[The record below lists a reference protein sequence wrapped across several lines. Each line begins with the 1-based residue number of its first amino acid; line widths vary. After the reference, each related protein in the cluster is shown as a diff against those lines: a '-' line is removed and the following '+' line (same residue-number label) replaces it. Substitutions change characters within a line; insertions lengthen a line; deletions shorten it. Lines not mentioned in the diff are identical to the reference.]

1 MNEMTIGC
9 GCGGRVPV
17 PRTYPF
23 MMNGNYACDCCHQM
37 YQPNPDNS
45 KIPSAGMINGSLF
58 TIVDNDPMLIQR
70 DMFEYGT
77 KISVSENVRTQ
88 VTRRSD
94 MSCVNLIGT
103 FDLTEGNIITN
114 DSLYAFLCNKI
125 GSQFE
130 TNDHVLSILKSG
142 FQVKVLFTVL
152 DEQGGVVYTN
162 SVMSSK
168 TVGKFHYTDIMDYFV
183 ESISNVMVTNIPAMD
198 YAGLYVLRLDR
209 IEVYGKKIITKNH
222 VTSGLNPFYAFA
234 ENDTKI
240 NQQVDTIN
248 ATQED
253 ETILVAASNLNW
265 STTFQAN
272 IATRLKLSF
281 NVYTSNAIIAGNVY
295 DVWSA
300 LYEPMESVIETMRN
314 AIESMSETIT
324 ALNQRID
331 EQDATIAS
339 LQQKVDDMYYT
350 SEEYKKN
357 TFYHKGAF
365 TWITPGEVYQTTTEY
380 TTTNDES
387 ITLEDALAADL
398 AAGKL
403 VKITPI
409 TQTSE
414 DTGTDD
420 GT

>member
-45 KIPSAGMINGSLF
+45 KIPTAGMINGSLF
-58 TIVDNDPMLIQR
+58 TIVNNDPLLIQR
-70 DMFEYGT
+70 DLFEYGT

-114 DSLYAFLCNKI
+114 DSLYSFLCNKI

-130 TNDHVLSILKSG
+130 TNEHVLSILKSG
-142 FQVKVLFTVL
+142 FQVKILFTVL

-162 SVMSSK
+162 SVQSSN
-168 TVGKFHYTDIMDYFV
+168 TVGKFHYTDVMDYFV

-198 YAGLYVLRLDR
+198 YAGIYTLRLDR
-209 IEVYGKKIITKNH
+209 IEVYGRKIITKNH
-222 VTSGLNPFYAFA
+222 ITEGLNPFYAFT

-253 ETILVAASNLNW
+253 EVVLVAASNLNW

-272 IATRLKLSF
+272 ITTRLKISF
-281 NVYTSNAIIAGNVY
+281 NVYTSNMIIAGNVY

-300 LYEPMESVIETMRN
+300 LYEPMEDIIETMRN
-314 AIESMSETIT
+314 AINSMSETIT
-324 ALNQRID
+324 ALTERIN
-331 EQDATIAS
+331 EQDATIAALS
-339 LQQKVDDMYYT
+339 RRVENIYYT
-350 SEEYKKN
+350 SEEYVKSHY
-357 TFYHKGAF
+357 FHKGVI
-365 TWITPGEVYQTTTEY
+365 TWLEPGTVYQTTEAY
-380 TTTNDES
+380 TTTDDES
-387 ITLEDALAADL
+387 VTVEQAFNADIAL
-398 AAGKL
+398 GKL
-403 VKITPI
+403 IPLTFITPVDA
-409 TQTSE
+409 E
-414 DTGTDD
+414 VGD
-420 GT
+420 

>member
-45 KIPSAGMINGSLF
+45 KIPTAGMINGSLF
-58 TIVDNDPMLIQR
+58 TIVNNDPLLIQR
-70 DMFEYGT
+70 DLFEYGT

-114 DSLYAFLCNKI
+114 DSLYSFLCNKI

-130 TNDHVLSILKSG
+130 TNEHVLSILKSG
-142 FQVKVLFTVL
+142 FQVKILFTVL

-162 SVMSSK
+162 SVQSSN
-168 TVGKFHYTDIMDYFV
+168 TVGKFHYTDVMDYFV

-209 IEVYGKKIITKNH
+209 IEVYGRKIITKNH
-222 VTSGLNPFYAFA
+222 ITEGLNPFYAFT

-240 NQQVDTIN
+240 SQQVDTIN

-253 ETILVAASNLNW
+253 EVVLIATSNLNW

-272 IATRLKLSF
+272 ITTRLKISF
-281 NVYTSNAIIAGNVY
+281 NVYTSNMIHAGNVY

-300 LYEPMESVIETMRN
+300 LYEPMEDVIETMRN
-314 AIESMSETIT
+314 AITSMSETIT
-324 ALNQRID
+324 ALTERIN
-331 EQDATIAS
+331 EQDATIAA
-339 LQQKVDDMYYT
+339 LARRVENIYYT
-350 SEEYKKN
+350 SEEYVKSHY
-357 TFYHKGAF
+357 FHKGVI
-365 TWITPGEVYQTTTEY
+365 TWLEPGTVYQTTEAY
-380 TTTNDES
+380 TTTDDES
-387 ITLEDALAADL
+387 VTVEQAFNADIAL
-398 AAGKL
+398 GKL
-403 VKITPI
+403 IPLTFITPVD
-409 TQTSE
+409 E
-414 DTGTDD
+414 EVGD
-420 GT
+420 

>member
-23 MMNGNYACDCCHQM
+23 MMNGNYTCDCCHQM

-45 KIPSAGMINGSLF
+45 KIPTAGMINGSLF
-58 TIVDNDPMLIQR
+58 TIVNNDPLLIQR
-70 DMFEYGT
+70 DLFEYGT

-114 DSLYAFLCNKI
+114 DSLYSFLCNKI

-130 TNDHVLSILKSG
+130 TNEHVLSILKSG
-142 FQVKVLFTVL
+142 FQVKILFTVL

-162 SVMSSK
+162 SVQSSN
-168 TVGKFHYTDIMDYFV
+168 TVGKFHYTDVMDYFV

-209 IEVYGKKIITKNH
+209 IEVYGRKIITKNH
-222 VTSGLNPFYAFA
+222 ITDELNPFYAFTQ
-234 ENDTKI
+234 NDTKI
-240 NQQVDTIN
+240 NQHVDTIN

-253 ETILVAASNLNW
+253 EVVLIAASNLNW

-272 IATRLKLSF
+272 ITTRLKISF
-281 NVYTSNAIIAGNVY
+281 NVYTSNMIIAGNVY
-295 DVWSA
+295 DVWTA
-300 LYEPMESVIETMRN
+300 LYEPMEDVIETMRN
-314 AIESMSETIT
+314 AINSMSETIT
-324 ALNQRID
+324 ALTERIN
-331 EQDATIAS
+331 EQDATIAA
-339 LQQKVDDMYYT
+339 LARRVENIYYT
-350 SEEYKKN
+350 SEEYVKSHY
-357 TFYHKGAF
+357 FHKGVI
-365 TWITPGEVYQTTTEY
+365 TWLEPGTVYQTTEAY
-380 TTTNDES
+380 TTTDDES
-387 ITLEDALAADL
+387 VTVEQAFNADIAL
-398 AAGKL
+398 GKL
-403 VKITPI
+403 IPLTFIQPVDA
-409 TQTSE
+409 E
-414 DTGTDD
+414 VGD
-420 GT
+420 

>member
-45 KIPSAGMINGSLF
+45 KIPTAGMINGSLF
-58 TIVDNDPMLIQR
+58 TIVNNDPLLIQR
-70 DMFEYGT
+70 DLFEYGT

-94 MSCVNLIGT
+94 MSCINLIGT

-114 DSLYAFLCNKI
+114 DSLYSFLCNKI

-142 FQVKVLFTVL
+142 FQVKILFTVL

-162 SVMSSK
+162 SVQSSN
-168 TVGKFHYTDIMDYFV
+168 TIGKFHYTDIMDYFV
-183 ESISNVMVTNIPAMD
+183 ESISNMMVTNIPAMD
-198 YAGLYVLRLDR
+198 YAGMYILRLDR
-209 IEVYGKKIITKNH
+209 IEVYGRKIITKNH
-222 VTSGLNPFYAFA
+222 VTYGLNPFYAFT

-240 NQQVDTIN
+240 NQHVDTIN

-253 ETILVAASNLNW
+253 EVVLVAASNLNW

-272 IATRLKLSF
+272 ITTRLKISF
-281 NVYTSNAIIAGNVY
+281 NVYTSNMIIAGNVY
-295 DVWSA
+295 DVWTA
-300 LYEPMESVIETMRN
+300 LYEPMENVIENMRN
-314 AIESMSETIT
+314 AITSMSETIT
-324 ALNQRID
+324 ALTTHIE
-331 EQDATIAS
+331 EQDATIAA
-339 LQQKVDDMYYT
+339 LARRVENIYYT
-350 SEEYKKN
+350 SEEYVKSHY
-357 TFYHKGAF
+357 FHKGVI
-365 TWITPGEVYQTTTEY
+365 TWLEPGTVYQTTEAY
-380 TTTNDES
+380 TTTDDES
-387 ITLEDALAADL
+387 VTVEQAFNADITL
-398 AAGKL
+398 GKL
-403 VKITPI
+403 IPLTFIQPVDA
-409 TQTSE
+409 E
-414 DTGTDD
+414 VGD
-420 GT
+420 

>member
-45 KIPSAGMINGSLF
+45 KIPTAGMINGSLF
-58 TIVDNDPMLIQR
+58 TIVNNDPLLIQR
-70 DMFEYGT
+70 DLFEYGT

-114 DSLYAFLCNKI
+114 DSLYSFLCNKI

-130 TNDHVLSILKSG
+130 TNEHVLSILKSG
-142 FQVKVLFTVL
+142 FQVKILFTVL
-152 DEQGGVVYTN
+152 DEQGGVVYAN
-162 SVMSSK
+162 SVQSSN
-168 TVGKFHYTDIMDYFV
+168 TVGKFHYTDVMDYFV

-209 IEVYGKKIITKNH
+209 IEVYGRKIITKNH
-222 VTSGLNPFYAFA
+222 ITEGLNPFYAFT

-240 NQQVDTIN
+240 SQQVDTIN
-248 ATQED
+248 TTQED
-253 ETILVAASNLNW
+253 EVVLIATSNLNW

-272 IATRLKLSF
+272 ITTRLKISF
-281 NVYTSNAIIAGNVY
+281 NVYTSNMIIAGNVY

-300 LYEPMESVIETMRN
+300 LYEPMEDIIETMRN
-314 AIESMSETIT
+314 AINSMSETIT
-324 ALNQRID
+324 ALTERIN
-331 EQDATIAS
+331 EQDATIAA
-339 LQQKVDDMYYT
+339 LARRVENIYYT
-350 SEEYKKN
+350 SEEYVKSHY
-357 TFYHKGAF
+357 FHKGVI
-365 TWITPGEVYQTTTEY
+365 TWLEPGTVYQTTEAY
-380 TTTNDES
+380 TTTDDES
-387 ITLEDALAADL
+387 VTVEEAFNADIAL
-398 AAGKL
+398 GKL
-403 VKITPI
+403 IPLTFIQPVDA
-409 TQTSE
+409 E
-414 DTGTDD
+414 VGD
-420 GT
+420 

>member
-58 TIVDNDPMLIQR
+58 TIVDNDPLLIQR
-70 DMFEYGT
+70 DLFEYGT

-114 DSLYAFLCNKI
+114 DSLYVFLCNKI

-209 IEVYGKKIITKNH
+209 IEVYGRKIITKNH
-222 VTSGLNPFYAFA
+222 ITEGLNPFYAFTQ
-234 ENDTKI
+234 NDTKI
-240 NQQVDTIN
+240 SQQVDTIN

-253 ETILVAASNLNW
+253 EVVLIATSNLNW

-272 IATRLKLSF
+272 ITTRLKISF
-281 NVYTSNAIIAGNVY
+281 NVYTSNMIIAGNVY

-300 LYEPMESVIETMRN
+300 LYEPMEDIIETMRN
-314 AIESMSETIT
+314 AINSMSETIT
-324 ALNQRID
+324 ALTERIN
-331 EQDATIAS
+331 EQDATIAA
-339 LQQKVDDMYYT
+339 LARRVENIYYT
-350 SEEYKKN
+350 SEEYVKSHY
-357 TFYHKGAF
+357 FHKGVI
-365 TWITPGEVYQTTTEY
+365 TWLEPGTVYQTTEAY
-380 TTTNDES
+380 TTTDDES
-387 ITLEDALAADL
+387 VTVEQAFNADIAL
-398 AAGKL
+398 GKL
-403 VKITPI
+403 IPLTFITPVD
-409 TQTSE
+409 E
-414 DTGTDD
+414 EVGD
-420 GT
+420 

>member
-58 TIVDNDPMLIQR
+58 TIADNDPLLIQR
-70 DMFEYGT
+70 DLFEYGT

-114 DSLYAFLCNKI
+114 DSLYAFLCSKI

-130 TNDHVLSILKSG
+130 TNDHLLSILKSG

-162 SVMSSK
+162 SFMSSN

-222 VTSGLNPFYAFA
+222 ITYGLNPFYAFA

-253 ETILVAASNLNW
+253 ETVLIAASNLTW

-272 IATRLKLSF
+272 ITTRLKLSF
-281 NVYTSNAIIAGNVY
+281 NVYTSNMIIAGNVY

-300 LYEPMESVIETMRN
+300 LYEPMESIIETMRN
-314 AIESMSETIT
+314 AITSMSETIT
-324 ALNQRID
+324 ALTTRIE

-339 LQQKVDDMYYT
+339 LQQKVDDMYRT
-350 SEEYKKN
+350 SEEFKKN
-357 TFYHKGAF
+357 TFYHKGVF
-365 TWITPGEVYQTTTEY
+365 TWITPGEVYQTTEAY
-380 TTTNDES
+380 TTTD
-387 ITLEDALAADL
+387 DASVTVEQAFNADIAL
-398 AAGKL
+398 GKL
-403 VKITPI
+403 IPLTLIQPVDA
-409 TQTSE
+409 E
-414 DTGTDD
+414 VGD
-420 GT
+420 